1 MFVCVCVCVCVCVV
15 AGAVDGVAKLC
26 SSRMWWCRVIL
37 KFGGGVLCMISVFW
51 SSCNPLTPLLPLCP
65 PPPSSR

>member
-1 MFVCVCVCVCVCVV
+1 MTGNKSWRESVFVCVCVCVCVV

-37 KFGGGVLCMISVFW
+37 KFGGGVCV
-51 SSCNPLTPLLPLCP
+51 
-65 PPPSSR
+65 